1 MKKYTYLIICYLN
14 ILLIVFILG
23 LMQGAWFDG
32 ENLLKQNDVEIYTIP
47 QWQFYIYYGILCL
60 LLLWSIISIVKYYR
74 LSLSHIRYFHIIL
87 LGVLYLFLF
96 VLFDDVDF
104 PKEYQSW
111 NITLLQKELIIVS

>member
-1 MKKYTYLIICYLN
+1 MMKKYTYLIICYLN
-14 ILLIVFILG
+14 TLLIVFILG

-47 QWQFYIYYGILCL
+47 QWQFYIYYGVLCL

-74 LSLSHIRYFHIIL
+74 FSLSRIRYFHIIL

-96 VLFDDVDF
+96 VLFAF
-104 PKEYQSW
+104 T
-111 NITLLQKELIIVS
+111 I